1 MSLADRYRGG
11 RAKPSGASS
20 FTCPHYDPKPGSKRC
35 RHYLDG
41 GPCARPD
48 EFMCIE
54 WMKANGHAVPSPS
67 EPKASDAVVP
77 EPASSKPNGKAV
89 SREAASPGVATDLF
103 GNPLPEPEPVARSTR
118 QVDAAPPAP
127 RPASDDAAEDTPPL
141 RGLTTE
147 DIESFKALRV
157 EVCLSSE
164 AFGEVWLVPEYTG
177 QDRKEITPEHAATI
191 CRVLEA
197 FPGSRVI
204 AFEKNPKPS
213 KEADA

>member
-54 WMKANGHAVPSPS
+54 WLKANGHAVPSP
-67 EPKASDAVVP
+67 PD
-77 EPASSKPNGKAV
+77 PASSKPNGKPEPKKDAE
-89 SREAASPGVATDLF
+89 SRVATDLF
-103 GNPLPEPEPVARSTR
+103 GNPLPKPEPVARPTR
-118 QVDAAPPAP
+118 QVEPAPPAP

-147 DIESFKALRV
+147 DIEGFKALRV

-204 AFEKNPKPS
+204 AFEKDPKPS